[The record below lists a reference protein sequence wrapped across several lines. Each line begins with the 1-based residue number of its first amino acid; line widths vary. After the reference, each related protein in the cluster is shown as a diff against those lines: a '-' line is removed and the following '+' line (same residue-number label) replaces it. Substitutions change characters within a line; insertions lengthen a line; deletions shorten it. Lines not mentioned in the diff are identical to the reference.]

1 MVTVARDW
9 DESHVPDQR
18 GRRVLITGAT
28 NGLGN
33 VTARA
38 LRARGADVSVAVRDL
53 ARGNDMVSR
62 GEAPSAHELDLASLA
77 SVRRFADTV
86 DEPFDVVVC
95 NAGVMW
101 VPFALT
107 VDGVETHM
115 ATNHLGHFALVG
127 LLAERIR
134 ERVVVVSSFRHRMG
148 TLGDGSSDAIERRC
162 RGEGEYSPDAAYDDS
177 KLANLLFMRELER
190 RRRAGGLGFFT
201 VAAHPGWSATN
212 LFAHSRN
219 GVAATFARLTS
230 PLFAQ
235 PASKGAWPQIFAATS
250 PDLHGGEYV
259 GPAGFKELRGRPT
272 LVGMSALAK
281 DDQVAQNL
289 WRVSERL
296 TGVSFGEV
304 PAP

>member
-38 LRARGADVSVAVRDL
+38 LRDRGADVSVAVRDL

-62 GEAPSAHELDLASLA
+62 GEATSAHELDLASLA
-77 SVRRFADTV
+77 SVRRFAD
-86 DEPFDVVVC
+86 
-95 NAGVMW
+95 
-101 VPFALT
+101 T